1 MKRTKI
7 SVLILI
13 SLFMTPAIFYANDST
28 TEQWTNKLIPLP
40 KQIKVTESRFLWP
53 NEIALHLP
61 KEKDVRIHTAG
72 KILQPFASGSSGFEI
87 KLALTSDRKNCPRKL
102 RKALAKLKNKDQA
115 YVIEPITKSRK
126 FEGLLLVANEPV
138 GLLYAARTLH
148 QLLTSSSNK
157 QLEIPKVSIL
167 DWPDLE
173 ERGEWGWNLLHDRY
187 SIAELKMNEIEIH
200 SILGFND
207 DGTPSASLDKHFL
220 AESQRIG
227 IKVVPIIKHLEQL
240 GNTGMFKYH
249 PEVAAVFEPG
259 KELPSDYLPAV
270 CFSNPKSIELI
281 AGWMCQLLDYPE
293 VNDINAW
300 LAETPAP
307 CFCDQCRG
315 RNTYEL
321 QTESLIRAFDQ
332 AKKEHPGS
340 HMRILLSQASYNDND
355 KVLAAA
361 TPETRI
367 TYYSGQTTYD
377 SSHEPMI
384 YPLLEKYSRSGG
396 WLGVYPQLTN
406 SWRTMFPFTGSH
418 FIRARMNEFVDKGL
432 HSLSGYATPANCYYD
447 FNIAATAEWGWNS
460 KGRTER
466 QFSEAYATRIGI
478 KQPKV
483 YAEWADIIGQVGWN
497 LAGSR
502 VVESFI
508 FSAGWHI
515 FVDGFIEDGVFFSKD
530 KPIEYGKGILKEFE
544 TSEKLDNNI
553 ADTERALQIAVK
565 ADEPLIILES
575 KAVLNTLLFVKN
587 IKQFVDTYRQVDSA
601 GKLDNLAQQL
611 DTIDDIAKTI
621 TIIMGEW
628 GALVNPAEQE
638 ALHTR
643 FRDSVDFASNIA
655 GQLRG
660 WVKYMD
666 ITDPIP
672 TYRFKAIGEWDTV
685 DFEKTDEITVWA
697 DITDHIQGAGEHD
710 VRLFFLEGASG
721 VSPTAVTLLSGPTTQ
736 TAQVVFTDRWESR
749 LSRYGRYIE
758 YWINVPGKPRNL
770 ANALDR
776 YFIKAE
782 IKGPSLDLPQDR
794 RTTKGEIL
802 IRKSWRDAN
811 E

>member
-1 MKRTKI
+1 MKQTHFI
-7 SVLILI
+7 LLI
-13 SLFMTPAIFYANDST
+13 SITILLSVSLFASNTTTDDWAI
-28 TEQWTNKLIPLP
+28 KLIPLP
-40 KQIKVTESRFLWP
+40 KQIKVTESHMLSSD
-53 NEIALHLP
+53 EITLTIP
-61 KEKDVRIHTAG
+61 KNDDVRIA
-72 KILQPFASGSSGFEI
+72 KAAEILQPFASGSAGFEI
-87 KLALTSDRKNCPRKL
+87 KLALTSDRKNCPKKL
-102 RKALAKLKNKDQA
+102 RKALARVKNKDQSYA
-115 YVIEPITKSRK
+115 IEPISKWGK
-126 FEGLLLVANEPV
+126 YKGLMLAANEPV

-148 QLLTSSSNK
+148 QLLASTSGG
-157 QLEIPKVSIL
+157 QVEIPKVSIL

-173 ERGEWGWNLLHDRY
+173 ERGEWGWNLPHDRY

-200 SILGFND
+200 SYLGFND
-207 DGTPSASLDKHFL
+207 DGSPSASLDKHFL
-220 AESQRIG
+220 EESQRIG

-240 GNTGMFKYH
+240 GKTGMFKYH

-270 CFSNPKSIELI
+270 CFSNPKSLELI
-281 AGWMCQLLDYPE
+281 ADWMRQLLDYPE
-293 VNDINAW
+293 VDDINAW

-321 QTESLIRAFDQ
+321 QTESLIKAFDE
-332 AKKEHPGS
+332 AKKGHPGS
-340 HMRILLSQASYNDND
+340 YMRILLSQASYNDND

-384 YPLLEKYSRSGG
+384 YPLLEKYARSGG

-406 SWRTMFPFTGSH
+406 SWRTMFPFSGSH

-432 HSLSGYATPANCYYD
+432 QSLSGYATPANCYYD

-466 QFSEAYATRIGI
+466 QFAEAYATRIGI

-508 FSAGWHI
+508 FFACGHI
-515 FVDGFIEDGVFFSKD
+515 FVDGFIEDGVLFSKD
-530 KPIEYGKGILKEFE
+530 KPIEFGKGILKEFE
-544 TSEKLDNNI
+544 TSAKLDQNI
-553 ADTERALQIAVK
+553 AYAERALKIAVK
-565 ADEPLIILES
+565 VDEPLMILES

-587 IKQFVDTYRQVDSA
+587 LKQFVYTYRQSEFSGKVDQL
-601 GKLDNLAQQL
+601 KQQL
-611 DTIDDIAKTI
+611 NRIDEIAKTI
-621 TIIMGEW
+621 TIVMGEW

-660 WVKYMD
+660 WVADMD
-666 ITDPIP
+666 VTDPIP
-672 TYRFKAIGEWDTV
+672 AYRFKSIGGWDT
-685 DFEKTDEITVWA
+685 DNFEKTEEIVVWSDVTD
-697 DITDHIQGAGEHD
+697 DIQCTGTYDI
-710 VRLFFLEGASG
+710 RLFFLEGASG
-721 VSPTAVTLLSGPTTQ
+721 VSPLAVTLLSGPTKE

-758 YWINVPGKPRNL
+758 YWINAPGQPRNL

-782 IKGPSLDLPQDR
+782 IKGPSLDQPQDR

-802 IRKSWRDAN
+802 IRKSWRDAS